1 MKKIFLAAALTGLLA
16 LAAAACG
23 GSEPATAKPAEVQIT
38 LTEFKTESS
47 LTSFEKGKTYRFNI
61 ENQGKLAHEWN
72 VVPRGST
79 AHMEMPWVGWRPSW
93 LVVPRG
99 STAHMEMLKAIGA
112 DQLPPGARVTV
123 EYAFP
128 SSIPGPLEFACHV
141 AGHYEA
147 GMHIDIEV
155 K

>member
-1 MKKIFLAAALTGLLA
+1 MAAPASNSNLKQGAPYMKKIFLTAALTGLLA

-23 GSEPATAKPAEVQIT
+23 GSEPAKARPAEVQIT
-38 LTEFKTESS
+38 LTEFKTEPS
-47 LTSFEKGKTYRFNI
+47 LISFEKGKTYRFNI
-61 ENQGKLAHEWN
+61 ENQGKLAHEWS
-72 VVPRGST
+72 VAPRGS
-79 AHMEMPWVGWRPSW
+79 AGH
-93 LVVPRG
+93 L
-99 STAHMEMLKAIGA
+99 EMLTEIGA
-112 DQLPPGARVTV
+112 DQLPPGASVSV

-147 GMHIDIEV
+147 GMHIDIEM